1 MMKKNLL
8 LLYVFILSIPLGFS
22 QVTFNAKDFQEKA
35 KATLDSVYKYYS
47 VKNSSLLRENYPFD
61 QGYQASYLG
70 TNEPQN
76 AGNAYSYLWPFS
88 GSLSAQVALYEID
101 QSASVLK
108 AINNQVLPGLAQYYD
123 KRSPHGYASYINT
136 AKQSDRF
143 YDDNVWLG
151 IDFADLYLET
161 GKKQY
166 LKKAEEIWKFV
177 ESGMDDKLGGGIYWC
192 EQRKES
198 KNTCSNAP
206 GVVYLVKLYQGT
218 KNKRYLDL
226 AKSLYD
232 WTKKNLQDPT
242 DFIYFDNIQLTGKIG
257 KAKYPYNS
265 GQMLQAAVLLYT
277 ETKEARYLKE
287 AKEIGEAGHQF
298 FFNTAETHGASSFK
312 LLKNSDIWFIAI
324 MMRGYASLF
333 EIDQNPIYI
342 NSFKA
347 NLTYAWNHM
356 RDKNG
361 LFIKDWTTQKKPN
374 KKWLLDQLAFVE
386 MYARLAHY

>member
-1 MMKKNLL
+1 MKKKNLL
-8 LLYVFILSIPLGFS
+8 LLCALTLSIPFGFS
-22 QVTFNAKDFQEKA
+22 QSSFKAKDFHEKA
-35 KATLDSVYKYYS
+35 KQTLDSVYKYYA
-47 VKNSSLLRENYPFD
+47 VENSNLLRENYPFD
-61 QGYQASYLG
+61 QSYQASYLG
-70 TNEPQN
+70 TNEPKN
-76 AGNAYSYLWPFS
+76 VGNAYSYLWPFS

-101 QSASVLK
+101 QSSSVLK
-108 AINNQVLPGLAQYYD
+108 AINKRVLPGLEHYYD
-123 KRSPHGYASYINT
+123 KRTPHGYASYINT

-206 GVVYLVKLYQGT
+206 GVVYLMKLYQGT
-218 KNKRYLDL
+218 KNSRYLNL

-232 WTKKNLQDPT
+232 WTKNTLQDPR
-242 DFIYFDNIQLTGKIG
+242 DYIYFDNIQLSGKIG
-257 KAKYPYNS
+257 KAKFPYNS
-265 GQMLQAAVLLYT
+265 GQMLQAATLLYSV
-277 ETKEARYLKE
+277 TKEERYLKE
-287 AKEIGEAGHQF
+287 AQEIAEAGHQF
-298 FFNTAETHGASSFK
+298 FFHENKNHDGQTFK

-324 MMRGYASLF
+324 MMRGYASLY

-347 NLTYAWNHM
+347 NLEYAWNTM
-356 RDKNG
+356 RDQRG
-361 LFIKDWTTQKKPN
+361 LFIKDWTVQKKPS
-374 KKWLLDQLAFVE
+374 KRWLLDQMAFVE
-386 MYARLAHY
+386 MYARMASY